1 VGYDPLKDFVPTS
14 MVSIVPLVLDVH
26 PSMPVHSVK
35 ELIAFSKKRNGTL
48 TMASAGPGSTTH
60 LSGELF
66 QLNTGAKFI
75 HVPYKGSGQALIDV
89 ISGQID
95 LIFDQL
101 SSSTPFIKTGKL
113 RALAVANAKRSPS
126 VPNVPTMAEAGVNGF
141 EASTY
146 TGVVLQAGV
155 PKEIVQKVYDAL
167 IKTLALPA
175 TRDAFERLGAEVI
188 SCTPEEFSRR
198 LARDLAQ
205 WQRVQ
210 QKTSIQLE

>member
-1 VGYDPLKDFVPTS
+1 

-126 VPNVPTMAEAGVNGF
+126 APIVPTMAEAGVNGF

-146 TGVVLQAGV
+146 TGVVLQ
-155 PKEIVQKVYDAL
+155 EIGRAHV
-167 IKTLALPA
+167 
-175 TRDAFERLGAEVI
+175 
-188 SCTPEEFSRR
+188 
-198 LARDLAQ
+198 
-205 WQRVQ
+205 
-210 QKTSIQLE
+210 